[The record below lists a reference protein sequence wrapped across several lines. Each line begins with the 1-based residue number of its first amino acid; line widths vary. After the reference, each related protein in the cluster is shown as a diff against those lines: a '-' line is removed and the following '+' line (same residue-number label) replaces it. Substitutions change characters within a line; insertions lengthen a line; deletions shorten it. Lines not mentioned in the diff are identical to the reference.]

1 MKNKPSFLKDKKMIN
16 VDNVL
21 EYKRED
27 LEKLTDEQLKQLL
40 HDVNDKADELFTL
53 QQTNKIL
60 INGLYGAQG
69 NKNFIL
75 FNEKIAQAITGN
87 GRYFIQLVANNIN
100 RILSEKLGKE
110 YEFVNM
116 GDTDS
121 VVGSTLIKTSN
132 GDIPIENFYNNYD
145 DEKKLKDGASI
156 KKVHNVKALSM
167 NSNKELEYNNI
178 KYVMKHKVKK
188 RIYRIKTKNNY
199 IDLTEDH
206 SLMVLRDNKLIPVK
220 PTNIIKNDMIFN
232 NIFTSDFKVQDLS
245 VQEIDVYD
253 IEVENNHNFIA
264 NNILVHNSVYYR
276 IEPFVELY
284 KKEHPNADIGEI
296 VQFCDDFE
304 EQYIQPI
311 IQNTIDEFSN
321 TLNAYNPSKISAK
334 KETVADSILA
344 VAKKK
349 YIARLR
355 ESESTIYPLDSPKL
369 KIMGLELI
377 KSTTP
382 NFTKKYLMQAVNI
395 LLDGTNDQL
404 INFIKNIKNE
414 FLKVNIN
421 DIVMVSST
429 NNLDYDLKGT
439 TPIPI
444 AARASIYY
452 NNYITKNNLLNKYNL
467 IQAGDKVKLVYIKDQ
482 NPFAPIVKRVNGKN
496 LIPNIIAFS
505 NNEFAKLLK
514 DYIDYDVQFEKSF
527 LNPLKIMSVSINY
540 DVEEKIPDVFDF

>member
-27 LEKLTDEQLKQLL
+27 LEKLTDKQLKQLL

-116 GDTDS
+116 GDTD
-121 VVGSTLIKTSN
+121 
-132 GDIPIENFYNNYD
+132 
-145 DEKKLKDGASI
+145 
-156 KKVHNVKALSM
+156 
-167 NSNKELEYNNI
+167 
-178 KYVMKHKVKK
+178 
-188 RIYRIKTKNNY
+188 
-199 IDLTEDH
+199 
-206 SLMVLRDNKLIPVK
+206 
-220 PTNIIKNDMIFN
+220 
-232 NIFTSDFKVQDLS
+232 
-245 VQEIDVYD
+245 
-253 IEVENNHNFIA
+253 
-264 NNILVHNSVYYR
+264 SVYYR

-482 NPFAPIVKRVNGKN
+482 NPFASIVKRVNGKN